1 LGTPHDTLFHFTF
14 QHSIHAAAWLQSVL
28 PPELVAALRWHTLRA
43 LPERVHGRALRF
55 HVTDAVFTIKFV
67 AVRGRAFLLLEHR
80 SHADDALHGTVVRYS
95 VHLAHSLRRDR
106 STPLLP
112 VIPVVLYH
120 GPVPFELAVPR
131 TPLADI
137 EPAADTALRRL
148 QPALDVIVDNL
159 TQAGEAE
166 LLARPMTPLGTLTM
180 LALRFL
186 PGTTPNEAIAA
197 IDRWG
202 PLLRRVD
209 EAPGPPI
216 GRDAIEQFGWYVLHV
231 TDAEPVD
238 VHMAI
243 QKHLQ
248 RPEEK
253 IMTTAQRL
261 RREGRMEGRVET
273 LLRQLTRRFGPL
285 ATTVEARL
293 RNATTELLERWTDRV
308 LDAPSLDAVFAED
321 GTPGA

>member
-1 LGTPHDTLFHFTF
+1 MGTPHDSLFHFTF
-14 QHSIHAAAWLQSVL
+14 RHADHAAAWLRSVL
-28 PPELVAALRWHTLRA
+28 PACVVAALQWSTLRA
-43 LPERVHGRALRF
+43 LPERLHGKALRF

-80 SHADDALHGTVVRYS
+80 SHADEALAGTVVRYS

-106 STPLLP
+106 SSPPLP
-112 VIPVVLYH
+112 VVPVVLYH
-120 GPVPFELAVPR
+120 GPGPFEPVAPAS
-131 TPLADI
+131 PLAGID
-137 EPAADTALRRL
+137 PAASATLLRL
-148 QPALDVIVDNL
+148 QPTQELIVDDL
-159 TQAGEAE
+159 TIETEAG
-166 LLARPMTPLGTLTM
+166 LLARPMTPLGMLTV

-186 PGTTPNEAIAA
+186 PGASPAEAVAA

-202 PLLRRVD
+202 PLLRAVD
-209 EAPGPPI
+209 DAPGPPV
-216 GRDAIEQFGWYVLHV
+216 GREAIEQFGWYVLHV

-261 RREGRMEGRVET
+261 RNEGLKEGRAAT
-273 LLRQLTRRFGPL
+273 LLHLLTRRFGALP
-285 ATTVEARL
+285 AAVEARL
-293 RNATTELLERWTDRV
+293 RNASTELLERWTDRV
-308 LDAPSLDAVFAED
+308 LDAPALDAVFAED
-321 GTPGA
+321 